1 MKQFCLVF
9 ALLASVAFRVYADS
23 PLTSTNFS
31 EAYLSNPMVA
41 GLTKT
46 KSVTDAVW
54 AYIASKD
61 TPIADKMAV
70 INKIGWSI
78 DGKSS
83 AKEFLTYLKKK
94 GICKS
99 ETDLEKKKDGA
110 LLLCMAYLMA
120 MDDYFNVTKAAE
132 MARKAKKLN
141 SKSYTFNIVCAIIEA
156 QEEMNNDGDWCKM
169 WKLTEVVRKNEKSL
183 TDDMKAEA
191 KKVIF
196 DYMDLYKSSCK

>member
-9 ALLASVAFRVYADS
+9 ALLASIAFRVYADS

-83 AKEFLTYLKKK
+83 AKEFLTYLKKR
-94 GICKS
+94 GYAS
-99 ETDLEKKKDGA
+99 L
-110 LLLCMAYLMA
+110 
-120 MDDYFNVTKAAE
+120 
-132 MARKAKKLN
+132 
-141 SKSYTFNIVCAIIEA
+141 
-156 QEEMNNDGDWCKM
+156 
-169 WKLTEVVRKNEKSL
+169 KLTLRRKRMEHCCCVWHIL
-183 TDDMKAEA
+183 WLWMTILM
-191 KKVIF
+191 
-196 DYMDLYKSSCK
+196 